1 MDTPERHNMNFESP
15 FSNANFNNL
24 KPGDFFLHPLAG
36 GHSPAIKVVRA
47 DKVETAVDLN
57 LVQQDQS
64 RLPTLTEP
72 DTFKDLTV
80 IAVKAAVI
88 RPKPGLL
95 SIKNGAGGAGSI
107 GRAALVILPTGTLII
122 VRGPSIST
130 LAFDVVTGHQA
141 SKPDS
146 AQCLWTTEWQILI
159 KEGEKELVIFER
171 KS

>member
-1 MDTPERHNMNFESP
+1 MNFESP

-57 LVQQDQS
+57 LEQQDQS
-64 RLPTLTEP
+64 RLPTLMEP
-72 DTFKDLTV
+72 DAFQDLTV

-95 SIKNGAGGAGSI
+95 SIKNGAGAGSI
-107 GRAALVILPTGTLII
+107 DRADLVMLPTGTLIK

-141 SKPDS
+141 SDPNS

-159 KEGEKELVIFER
+159 REGEKELVIFER